1 MKTTIHK
8 ITKAIFLVS
17 CFLSLASA
25 SAQAPQK
32 MSYQAVVRNASNTLI
47 TNANIRMRISVLQ
60 GTATG
65 TAVYVE
71 TQTATTNTNGLVTL
85 EIGAGTVVS
94 GTFAS
99 ISWGTN
105 TYFIKTETDPTGGTN
120 YTIVGT
126 SQFLSVPYALFA
138 SSGNTGP
145 AGPTGATGPA
155 GPQGIQGTQ
164 GPIGL
169 TGATGPQGSQ
179 GLPGANGAQGP
190 IGLTGPA
197 GPQGATGAQ
206 GPIGLTGTT
215 GPQGSQ
221 GLPGANGAQGPI
233 GVTGATG
240 PQGIQGIPGAANI
253 SGSANKIIKF
263 GTATTGVNSQISDDG
278 TYVKIKP
285 NAYTGFD
292 EDLSMVQIAGS
303 NNTLRLIGT
312 GPTYGEF
319 GKLSFGDVD
328 RVNITE
334 DIDDNLRINSY
345 GRLAIMGENVGLGT
359 LTPAEKLDVNGKT
372 KTTNLQVTN
381 GAGVGKVLTSDAS
394 GNANWVT
401 PSGGITQFNE
411 TNAYNLST
419 LVQGADVD
427 FATTNV
433 TAPSTG
439 TYLITYFLD
448 GYNTFTCSQCITTP
462 NPFVYYTT
470 ANIYNKTS
478 NQRYQAQAI
487 DFLLSDDDKSGGAS
501 FDYSSLPAHQVSGS
515 LVKQL
520 TANDVIGFK
529 MRSFAD
535 EGSGG
540 EIRIRECNITLVRLF

>member
-1 MKTTIHK
+1 MKTSIHK
-8 ITKAIFLVS
+8 IVKAIFLVS

-25 SAQAPQK
+25 FAQAPQK
-32 MSYQAVVRNASNTLI
+32 MSYQAVVRNASNALI

-94 GTFAS
+94 GSFAS

-105 TYFIKTETDPTGGTN
+105 AYFIKTETDPTGGTN

-145 AGPTGATGPA
+145 AGPIGA
-155 GPQGIQGTQ
+155 
-164 GPIGL
+164 
-169 TGATGPQGSQ
+169 
-179 GLPGANGAQGP
+179 
-190 IGLTGPA
+190 TGPA
-197 GPQGATGAQ
+197 GPQGATG
-206 GPIGLTGTT
+206 LTGAT
-215 GPQGSQ
+215 GPQGIQ
-221 GLPGANGAQGPI
+221 GANGTNGAAGATGSQGPQGI
-233 GVTGATG
+233 PGTNGAPGPVGLTGPAGPQGPVGVTGATG
-240 PQGIQGIPGAANI
+240 AQGIQGIPGAANI

-285 NAYTGFD
+285 NNYAGFD
-292 EDLSMVQIAGS
+292 EDLSMVQIAGN

-312 GPTYGEF
+312 GPDYGEF

-535 EGSGG
+535 DGSGG